1 MSDLIHHGLAQW
13 VRTGVLAAAVLT
25 SATADALDAR
35 SALSDYALTNWAET
49 AGPFPFGIY
58 SIAQGD
64 DGYLWLGAR
73 TGLVRFDGTTF
84 TLWKGPESLLD
95 DRISVIRIARDGS
108 MWLGYGTIGGV
119 TRIKDGEVRHFGTQD
134 GLSVGDVNEL
144 IEDEDG
150 SIWAA
155 TFGGLSRFHGG
166 KWAQVGRDQGLPPG
180 PVLGLFKDRS
190 RTFWVGTSS
199 GIYRRAAE
207 EGSFTLAASSTAVD
221 FAQDAA
227 GTIWIT
233 DRSNGFKRLNDS
245 AQAPPALRWPGA
257 LGRVLLYDRSGAL
270 WVGTRGNGLMRVR
283 GLTGGEP
290 PVTEILSRQQGLVSN
305 EIRALFE
312 DRHGTLWIA
321 TRLGISRL
329 AESNIQQLERDDDD
343 GAFVA
348 AVTRTRDG
356 SVWIGTSRGLE
367 RRSGDREDLFDPAH
381 GLPSQ
386 IVTALHADSRGTLWA
401 ATTQGVARWS
411 GRRFEPLP
419 VTGDMRVEN
428 VNDMTSDEEGTLWLC
443 DQIQGLVQWK
453 HGRLTRKQPFEEG
466 APYSAYTDSSGRV
479 WIGFWTGSLAVY
491 RRDGLDL
498 YSAAQGL
505 PGGSINLIYEDRT
518 GGVWIGTSKGLARFD
533 GGRFTTFSGNGFPQ
547 SAVVSI
553 VEDDEGFLWLGLA
566 SGLVRIKRQE
576 FDRAATEPGSTLRY
590 KVYGTEDGLPGTLGR
605 PGMPSSTRAAD
616 GRLWFITSLGIAVVD
631 PTRLAA
637 TPAPGPVRIDQIVA
651 DGHRYEPAGDL
662 SFAPNTSR
670 VQIDYSILSLATAT
684 RARFRYRLDQFD
696 SDWQEAGDRRQALY
710 TNLPPGAYMFRVA
723 SNSQDGGWTEADTAF
738 AFSIQPAFYQT
749 RAFYAAIGS
758 FIALGVWLAWRLRL
772 RRIHHEFD
780 LVLAERA
787 RMGREIHDT
796 LLQSLV
802 GVALEFDDIATQLDD
817 SANGLK
823 NQVRRVR
830 EQVEHYIREAR
841 QSIWNLRSP
850 TLESSDLP
858 TALRHFG
865 TMATAGN
872 HAKFELVVNGTS
884 RRGVTRVEEQ
894 LLRIGQ
900 EALTNAVRHSAADVI
915 RAELTY
921 DSSIVQLR
929 VSDNGRG
936 FNPEHVE
943 NEREAHWG
951 VTSMRER
958 AQQIGA
964 TLRISSRPG
973 AGTIVDVTAPCST

>member
-1 MSDLIHHGLAQW
+1 M
-13 VRTGVLAAAVLT
+13 RTGVLAAAVLT
-25 SATADALDAR
+25 ATTAAALDAR
-35 SALSDYALTNWAET
+35 SELTDYALTNWTES

-58 SIAQGD
+58 AIAQGN

-84 TLWKGPESLLD
+84 TLWKGADTLLD
-95 DRISVIRIARDGS
+95 DRISAILIGRDGS

-119 TRIKDGEVRHFGTQD
+119 TRIKGGQVTHFRTAD
-134 GLSVGDVNEL
+134 GLSVGDVNAL
-144 IEDEDG
+144 LEDDEG

-155 TFGGLSRFHGG
+155 TFGGLSRFRDG
-166 KWAQVGRDQGLPPG
+166 KWSEVGRDEGLPSG
-180 PVLGLFKDRS
+180 PVLGLFSDRARS
-190 RTFWVGTSS
+190 LWVGTSA
-199 GIYRRAAE
+199 GIYRRAADQR
-207 EGSFTLAASSTAVD
+207 SFTLEASSTAVD

-233 DRSNGFKRLNDS
+233 DRSNGFKPVDES
-245 AQAPPALRWPGA
+245 AKPRPALRWPGA
-257 LGRVLLYDRSGAL
+257 LGRVLLYDRSGTL
-270 WVGTRGNGLMRVR
+270 WVGTRGSGLMRVR
-283 GLTGGEP
+283 GLTGSEA
-290 PVTEILSRQQGLVSN
+290 PVTEVLSRQQGLASN
-305 EIRALFE
+305 EVRALFE

-329 AESNIQQLERDDDD
+329 AESNIQQLERDNDD

-348 AVTRTRDG
+348 AVARTRDG
-356 SVWIGTSRGLE
+356 SVWIGTSRGLKRRLGE
-367 RRSGDREDLFDPAH
+367 REELFGPAH

-411 GRRFEPLP
+411 GRRFEALP
-419 VTGDMRVEN
+419 VTGDIRLEN
-428 VNDMTSDEEGTLWLC
+428 VNDMTSDAEGTLWLC
-443 DQIQGLVQWK
+443 DQVQGLVQWK
-453 HGRLTRKQPFEEG
+453 HGRLARKQPFEEG
-466 APYSAYTDSSGRV
+466 APYSAYTDSSGRI

-491 RRDGLDL
+491 RPDGLDL
-498 YSAAQGL
+498 YSAADGL

-518 GGVWIGTSKGLARFD
+518 GGILVGTSKGLARFE
-533 GGRFTTFSGNGFPQ
+533 GGRFTTFSGNRFPQ

-553 VEDDEGFLWLGLA
+553 AEDDEGFLWLGLA

-576 FDRAATEPGSTLRY
+576 FDRAATDPGATLRY

-631 PTRLAA
+631 PRRLAVTA
-637 TPAPGPVRIDQIVA
+637 PPGPVRVDQIVA
-651 DGHRYEPAGDL
+651 DGHRYEPARNL
-662 SFAPNTSR
+662 TLAPNTSR
-670 VQIDYSILSLATAT
+670 IQIDYSILSLATAT

-710 TNLPPGAYMFRVA
+710 TNLPPGSYVFRVA
-723 SNSQDGGWTEADTAF
+723 SNSNDGSWTEGDTAF

-749 RAFYAAIGS
+749 RAFYAAIAS
-758 FIALGVWLAWRLRL
+758 VIALGVWLAWRLRL
-772 RRIHHEFD
+772 RRVRHEFD

-802 GVALEFDDIATQLDD
+802 GVALEFDDISTQLDD

-823 NQVRRVR
+823 NHVRRVR

-850 TLESSDLP
+850 ALESSDLP
-858 TALRHFG
+858 TALRNFG

-872 HAKFELVVNGTS
+872 HAKFEFVVTGAS

-900 EALTNAVRHSAADVI
+900 EALTNAVRHSSADVI

-921 DSSIVQLR
+921 DSSVVHLR

-936 FNPEHVE
+936 FDPEHVDSD
-943 NEREAHWG
+943 REAHWG

-964 TLRISSRPG
+964 TFKISSRPG
-973 AGTIVDVTAPCST
+973 AGTTVDITAPCSA